1 MDVNTA
7 PRVLIADDHDDTRA
21 VVRRALEDEG
31 FHVCAEVS
39 DAVAAVQATR
49 ETKPTAVL
57 LDVRM
62 PGNGIRAAE
71 SIHREFPA
79 VAVVMLT
86 VSAEDA
92 DLFAALAAG
101 ASGYWLKGQD
111 PSTIPGLIHRVLA
124 DEAVLPGT
132 LVKRVVDEWRAHDV
146 RHRSQSELIS
156 GVRMSLRERE
166 VIELLAE
173 GLTTAEIAHRLYIAQ
188 ATVRSHVAN
197 VAHKLRVKDRA
208 DIVRRLRPA
217 PQDGDDE
224 VI

>member
-1 MDVNTA
+1 VDVVSA
-7 PRVLIADDHDDTRA
+7 PRVLIADDHDATRA
-21 VVRRALEDEG
+21 VVRQALEDDG

-39 DAVAAVQATR
+39 DADSAVQATR
-49 ETKPTAVL
+49 ETKPLAAL

-111 PSTIPGLIHRVLA
+111 PSSIPALIHRVLA
-124 DEAVLPGT
+124 DEAVLPGA
-132 LVKRVVDEWRAHDV
+132 LVRRLVDEWRTHDV
-146 RHRSQSELIS
+146 RHRSQPELLS
-156 GVRMSLRERE
+156 GVHLSVRERE

-173 GLTTAEIAHRLYIAQ
+173 GLTTAEIAHRLFIAQ

-197 VAHKLRVKDRA
+197 IAHKLRVKDRV

-217 PQDGDDE
+217 PNDSEDE
-224 VI
+224 AT

>member
-1 MDVNTA
+1 V
-7 PRVLIADDHDDTRA
+7 DD
-21 VVRRALEDEG
+21 G
-31 FHVCAEVS
+31 FDVCAEVS
-39 DAVAAVQATR
+39 DADSAVRAAR
-49 ETKPTAVL
+49 ETKPLAAL

-71 SIHREFPA
+71 SIHREFPS

-111 PSTIPGLIHRVLA
+111 PSTIPALIRRVLA
-124 DEAVLPGT
+124 DEAVLSGT
-132 LVKRVVDEWRAHDV
+132 LVKRLVDEWRTHDV
-146 RHRSQSELIS
+146 RHRSQSELFS
-156 GVRMSLRERE
+156 GVRMSVRERE

-173 GLTTAEIAHRLYIAQ
+173 GLTTAEIAERLFIAQ

-197 VAHKLRVKDRA
+197 IAHKLRVKDRV

-217 PQDGDDE
+217 PRDSDGE
-224 VI
+224 FT

>member
-1 MDVNTA
+1 MDLVTT

-21 VVRRALEDEG
+21 VVRRALEDDG

-39 DAVAAVQATR
+39 NADAAVQATR
-49 ETKPTAVL
+49 ETKPSAAL

-79 VAVVMLT
+79 IAVVMLT

-92 DLFAALAAG
+92 DLFASLAAG

-111 PSTIPGLIHRVLA
+111 PSTIPALIHRVLA
-124 DEAVLPGT
+124 DEAVLPGA
-132 LVKRVVDEWRAHDV
+132 LVKRLVAEWRTHEV
-146 RHRSQSELIS
+146 RHRSQSEIFS
-156 GVRMSLRERE
+156 GVHLSVRERE

-173 GLTTAEIAHRLYIAQ
+173 GLTTAEIARRLYIAQ

-197 VAHKLRVKDRA
+197 VAHKLRVKDRV

-217 PQDGDDE
+217 PSDSDDE
-224 VI
+224 VT